1 MRGLCNRM
9 RVIVVFS
16 FFCCAALSNAEAPKN
31 DLDIIL
37 GRFPGY
43 HMRTLAERDSDTRA
57 FILAHFPR
65 RNPSVVH
72 ADFDRDGHLDYAVLL
87 KDKKSETAK
96 LVMLL
101 CSGNTQCKSVHEV
114 GLTSVSGAVYIR
126 PVPIGSRVSQ
136 IDAIDTTDQPLKL
149 SSPGIELTYN
159 GKATVVYYWNR
170 KHKKVEAIQTA
181 D

>member
-1 MRGLCNRM
+1 M

-37 GRFPGY
+37 SRFPGY
-43 HMRTLAERDSDTRA
+43 HMLTLAERDSDTRA
-57 FILAHFPR
+57 FILAHFPK

-96 LVMLL
+96 LVIFL

-114 GLTSVSGAVYIR
+114 GLTSVSGAVYLR

-136 IDAIDTTDQPLKL
+136 TDAIDIKDQRSPVKL
-149 SSPGIELTYN
+149 SSPGIELTYF

-170 KHKKVEAIQTA
+170 KHKKIEAVQTA